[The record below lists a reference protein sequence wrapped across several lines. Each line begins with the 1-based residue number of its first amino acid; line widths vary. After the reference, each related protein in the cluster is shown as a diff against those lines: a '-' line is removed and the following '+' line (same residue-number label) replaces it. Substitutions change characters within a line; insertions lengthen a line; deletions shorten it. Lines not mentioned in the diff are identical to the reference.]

1 MNLSNI
7 KKEFP
12 IFNNKNLVYL
22 VSANSSQ
29 KPQSVIDRI
38 NDFYSNEF
46 SNVGRSVHALSIAA
60 TNNYEN
66 TRVSVQKYIN
76 AKNKDE
82 IVFELVEI
90 LMQEHNKQKK
100 AELSKFTSTREK
112 VKSFFSFFYVDA
124 DKELREIYKQF
135 TAIALSSINEDILN
149 FQTECYILY
158 ENWMESI
165 IQEGIQ
171 NKELKPEA
179 KDLIMGIFAFAQ
191 GMFIMSVTTN
201 AIKNLQQKIDTQI
214 DMLFDLIQKR

>member
-1 MNLSNI
+1 MNDGQSKKAKGFTLAIIVDKEQKKKDIALATKELILNEGINNI
-7 KKEFP
+7 TISQIAKVAGIGKGT
-12 IFNNKNLVYL
+12 VYEY
-22 VSANSSQ
+22 
-29 KPQSVIDRI
+29 
-38 NDFYSNEF
+38 F
-46 SNVGRSVHALSIAA
+46 
-60 TNNYEN
+60 
-66 TRVSVQKYIN
+66 
-76 AKNKDE
+76 KNKDE

-191 GMFIMSVTTN
+191 GVFIMSVTTN

-214 DMLFDLIQKR
+214 DMLFDLIQER

>member
-1 MNLSNI
+1 LAIIVDKEQKKKDIALATKALILSEGINNI
-7 KKEFP
+7 TISQIAKAAGIGKGT
-12 IFNNKNLVYL
+12 VYEY
-22 VSANSSQ
+22 
-29 KPQSVIDRI
+29 
-38 NDFYSNEF
+38 F
-46 SNVGRSVHALSIAA
+46 
-60 TNNYEN
+60 
-66 TRVSVQKYIN
+66 
-76 AKNKDE
+76 KNKDE

-90 LMQEHNKQKK
+90 LMQEHNKQKE
-100 AELSKFTSTREK
+100 AELSKLTSTREK

-135 TAIALSSINEDILN
+135 TAIALSSTNEDMLN

-191 GMFIMSVTTN
+191 GVFIMSVTTN
-201 AIKNLQQKIDTQI
+201 AIKDLQQKIDTQI
-214 DMLFDLIQKR
+214 DMLFDLMEER